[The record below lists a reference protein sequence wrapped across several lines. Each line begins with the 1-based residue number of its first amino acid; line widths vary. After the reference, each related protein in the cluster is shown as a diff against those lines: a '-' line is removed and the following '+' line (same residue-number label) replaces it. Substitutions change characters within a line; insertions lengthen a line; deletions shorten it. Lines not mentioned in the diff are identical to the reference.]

1 MIDQLYIPIAVLLCV
16 VFETIRIKIMHGK
29 VVNIKKIYTKAIAVA
44 LFIAIAFIAK
54 PWQHGNNWFT
64 AILFVL
70 MYGIAYGGCR
80 GTIYDPLLNVLALKR
95 TLWQDSTTTN
105 SKQDQEEQRRKMSTY
120 QQRALYAGVWVVF
133 GVLYELSK
141 KM

>member
-1 MIDQLYIPIAVLLCV
+1 MIDQLYIPLAVLLCV
-16 VFETIRIKIMHGK
+16 VFETIRIKVMHGK

-44 LFIAIAFIAK
+44 LFIAIAFIVK

-105 SKQDQEEQRRKMSTY
+105 SKQDQEEQRRKISTY
-120 QQRALYAGVWVVF
+120 HQRALYAGVWVVF

-141 KM
+141 RM